1 MAEEAGK
8 ASGIEKFD
16 GTDFA
21 YWRMQIEDYL
31 YGRKLHLPLLGTKP
45 ESMKAE
51 EWALLD
57 RQVLGVI
64 RLTLS
69 RSVAHNVVKE
79 KTTADLMKAL
89 SGMYEKPS
97 ANNKVH
103 LMKKLFNLKMA
114 ENASVAQHLNEFNT
128 ITNQLSSV
136 EIDFD
141 DEIRALIV
149 LASLPNSWEAM
160 RMAVSNSTGKEK
172 LKYND
177 IRDLILAEEIRRRDA
192 GETSGS
198 GSALNLETRGRGH
211 FKRQCKSPK
220 KKNEDD
226 SANAVTEEVQ
236 DALLLAVD
244 SPLDDWVLDSG
255 ASFHTTPHREIIQNY
270 VAGDFGKV
278 YLADGSALDVV
289 GLGDVRISLPNGSVW
304 LLEKVRHIPDLRRNL
319 ISVGQLDDEG
329 HAILF
334 VGGTWK
340 VTKGAR
346 VLARG
351 KKTGTLYMTSCPRD
365 TIAVA
370 DASTDTSLWHRRLG
384 HMSEKGMKMLLSKGK
399 LPELKSIDFDM
410 CESCILGKQKKVS
423 FLKTGRTPKA
433 EKLELV
439 HTDLWG
445 PSPVASLGEV
455 EGMVETET
463 GLKVKC
469 LRSDNGGEYIDGG
482 FSEYCAA
489 QGIRMEKTIPGTP
502 QQNGVAERMNKTLN
516 ERARS
521 MRLHAGLP
529 KTFWADAVSTAAYLI
544 NEDHQFPWSS
554 DFLRSKLDAKSKICF
569 FIGYGDEKFGYR
581 FWDEQNRKIIRR
593 GEEDKENV
601 NSQVDLSTPVAEVR
615 RSSRNIRPPQRYSPV
630 LNYLLLTDGGEPECY
645 DEALQDENSS
655 KWELAMKDEMDSL
668 WGIRH
673 GN

>member
-1 MAEEAGK
+1 
-8 ASGIEKFD
+8 
-16 GTDFA
+16 
-21 YWRMQIEDYL
+21 
-31 YGRKLHLPLLGTKP
+31 
-45 ESMKAE
+45 
-51 EWALLD
+51 
-57 RQVLGVI
+57 
-64 RLTLS
+64 
-69 RSVAHNVVKE
+69 
-79 KTTADLMKAL
+79 
-89 SGMYEKPS
+89 
-97 ANNKVH
+97 
-103 LMKKLFNLKMA
+103 MKKLFNLKMA

-160 RMAVSNSTGKEK
+160 RMVVSNSTGKEK

-177 IRDLILAEEIRRRDA
+177 IRDLILAEEIRQRDA

-198 GSALNLETRGRGH
+198 GH

-226 SANAVTEEVQ
+226 SANAVTEEVH
-236 DALLLAVD
+236 DALLLAID

-270 VAGDFGKV
+270 IAGDFGKV
-278 YLADGSALDVV
+278 YLADGLALDVV

-346 VLARG
+346 VLACG

-365 TIAVA
+365 TIVVV
-370 DASTDTSLWHRRLG
+370 DASTDTSLWHHRLG

-410 CESCILGKQKKVS
+410 CESCILGKQKC
-423 FLKTGRTPKA
+423 R
-433 EKLELV
+433 
-439 HTDLWG
+439 
-445 PSPVASLGEV
+445 
-455 EGMVETET
+455 
-463 GLKVKC
+463 
-469 LRSDNGGEYIDGG
+469 
-482 FSEYCAA
+482 
-489 QGIRMEKTIPGTP
+489 
-502 QQNGVAERMNKTLN
+502 TLN

-544 NEDHQFPWSS
+544 NRGPSVPMEFRLLEEVWSGKECRCYEIDQKKS
-554 DFLRSKLDAKSKICF
+554 EFVNLDELQNLVQKGFTDLLGTLDLRVIHCFKLS
-569 FIGYGDEKFGYR
+569 
-581 FWDEQNRKIIRR
+581 
-593 GEEDKENV
+593 
-601 NSQVDLSTPVAEVR
+601 
-615 RSSRNIRPPQRYSPV
+615 
-630 LNYLLLTDGGEPECY
+630 LLTDGGELECY

-655 KWELAMKDEMDSL
+655 KWELAMKDEMDSC
-668 WGIRH
+668 WGIKH
-673 GN
+673 GTDELP